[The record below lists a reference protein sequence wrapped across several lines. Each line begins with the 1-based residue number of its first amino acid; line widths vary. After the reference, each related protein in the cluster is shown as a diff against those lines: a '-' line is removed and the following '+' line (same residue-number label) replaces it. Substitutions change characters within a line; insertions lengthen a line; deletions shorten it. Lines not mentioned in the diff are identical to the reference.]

1 MYSVSEKYLNY
12 INNNSIIGRNSK
24 NKVVIDNVE
33 YFSDT
38 LKSNP
43 KLSHIATSFIGGFP
57 AKTCEFEILN
67 IDGSLS
73 LNNKEIEV
81 YKGLEIDGV
90 IEWVKMG
97 LFKAKDEDITTNE
110 TTKSITFKGT
120 DRAVLFDAAYTSSLD
135 WETAHTGLEI
145 VQEVCSMLEITLET
159 EDFNFAS
166 YSFTQK
172 PNFNESTTYREV
184 ISRIAEIGGEI
195 AYISRDGGLR
205 IVGQNAT
212 SQEVGK
218 SKREKLTKENAF
230 TVNTVVLGKK
240 DIDDNIYYSQ
250 DEEIENVVEWKILDN
265 PYVDLIRENIIEEVA
280 SHIIG
285 MSIIPYSMANF
296 IDDYIYDLNDVISV
310 IDNYGNTFNAV
321 VLEYE
326 TSSRIK
332 SNIKASTQTEST
344 TDYKIAGSM
353 RETLNEVKL
362 QVDHNE
368 QEISA
373 LATKTE
379 EKIEEAK
386 NEVITSTTTMIQNSE
401 ETTLT
406 ALKEYTKTD
415 EFDSYKETVSTQ
427 FKQTS
432 EDFTM
437 QFNTANERIDDLS
450 TDTNEQFQEIQ
461 KYIRFVDGNIVLGET
476 GNELTLKIQN
486 DRISFLQSDLE
497 VAYFSNNKLYVTDGE
512 FINSLQL
519 GKFAFLPRT
528 NGNLSFK
535 KVGGDS

>member
-12 INNNSIIGRNSK
+12 INDNSIIGRNSK

-33 YFSDT
+33 YLSDT

-43 KLSHIATSFIGGFP
+43 KISHKAASFIGGFP

-81 YKGLEIDGV
+81 YKGLEIDSS

-110 TTKSITFKGT
+110 TTKSISFKGT
-120 DRAVLFDAAYTSSLD
+120 DRAVLFDATYTSSLD

-145 VQEVCSMLEITLET
+145 VQEVCSILGITLET
-159 EDFNFAS
+159 TEFNFAS

-205 IVGQNAT
+205 IAGQNITNQTA
-212 SQEVGK
+212 GK
-218 SKREKLTKENAF
+218 SKREKLTKEQPF
-230 TVNTVVLGKK
+230 VINTVVLGKK
-240 DIDDNIYYSQ
+240 DIDDNIVYSTAE
-250 DEEIENVVEWKILDN
+250 DTEAVEWKILDN

-296 IDDYIYDLNDVISV
+296 IDDYIYDLNDVIQV
-310 IDNYGNTFNAV
+310 TDNYGNTFNAV

-332 SNIKASTQTEST
+332 SNVSASTQTETT

-353 RETLNEVKL
+353 KQDIVSVKL

-379 EKIEEAK
+379 EKIEDAK

-401 ETTLT
+401 ATTFE
-406 ALKEYTKTD
+406 ALKEYVKTD
-415 EFDSYKETVSTQ
+415 EFGSYKETVSTQ

-437 QFNTANERIDDLS
+437 QFNTASGRIDELS
-450 TDTNEQFQEIQ
+450 NETNEQFQEIQ
-461 KYIRFVDGNIVLGET
+461 KYIRFVDGNIVLGEA
-476 GNELTLKIQN
+476 GNELTLKIQHN
-486 DRISFLQSDLE
+486 RISFLQSDLE
-497 VAYFSNNKLYVTDGE
+497 VAYFSNNKLYVKDGE

-519 GKFAFLPRT
+519 GNFAFLPRT
-528 NGNLSFK
+528 NKNLSFK
-535 KVGGDS
+535 KVGDN